1 MTTDLKAQGMKLLL
15 FMILAL
21 VLFVNAP
28 VTFAQTRPADRYD
41 ACVERLA
48 AGQNSQRVRLN
59 RQALREAL
67 RGLRRFQRNL
77 ADPYSVLLVD
87 YSRRSTAKRADLID
101 FRRCDVVVHEYAI
114 HGGAIYQPYEQNWGE
129 PNRNGMLQYCV
140 RPDRSRQ
147 YMTRPGF
154 YVTAG
159 CHMTAKQNWTQVYG
173 QCQGVKLAGLEQR
186 TAEAMSA
193 GIVLHEHLRIPN
205 DGSIKPVGQG
215 CPGFAPGRLANMFA
229 YGLKVQGTLVYVYA
243 PQCR

>member
-1 MTTDLKAQGMKLLL
+1 M
-15 FMILAL
+15 
-21 VLFVNAP
+21 FVIIAVAP
-28 VTFAQTRPADRYD
+28 FAFAQTRAADRLD
-41 ACVERLA
+41 ICVERLA
-48 AGQNSQRVRLN
+48 AGQNSQRIKIN

-67 RGLRRFQRNL
+67 SGLRRFQTSL
-77 ADPYSVLLVD
+77 TTPSSVLLID
-87 YSRRSTAKRADLID
+87 YSRRSTVKRADLID
-101 FRRCDVVVHEYAI
+101 FRRCDIVAHEYAI
-114 HGGAIYQPYEQNWGE
+114 HGGAVYRPYEQNWGE
-129 PNRNGMLQYCV
+129 PKRNGMLQYCV

-173 QCQGVKLAGLEQR
+173 QCQGVKLAGLERR

-215 CPGFAPGRLANMFA
+215 CPAFPPGRLEKMFA
-229 YGLKVQGTLVYVYA
+229 YGLQLQGTLVYVYA